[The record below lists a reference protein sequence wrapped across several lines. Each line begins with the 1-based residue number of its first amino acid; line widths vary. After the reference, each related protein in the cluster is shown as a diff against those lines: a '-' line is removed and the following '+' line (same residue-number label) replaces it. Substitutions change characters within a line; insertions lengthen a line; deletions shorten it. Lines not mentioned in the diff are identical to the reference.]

1 VAHALDRPWDRL
13 AELTVC
19 VAPQLVCRVELPDT
33 GETVHVTVDAGIDW
47 ASGTLYVRD
56 RAALTRPS
64 GAGRAV
70 AARFPG
76 KRREVAHAWGDACDQ
91 AEQGRTAVRLS
102 LADDRVRRDQEAA
115 QAEVDRRLRE
125 FEAGVEERRA
135 GGGKRAGAAAGAP
148 VPPVLTAPPAV
159 SPARG
164 PVDPT
169 APTVPAAPPRRL
181 VDPGALRLAGTGG
194 RVTPPGSPAPGAPGA
209 RPAGTA
215 SVPPVLP
222 PPRPGSA
229 VPQQHT
235 PPRPYTT
242 ADQEKVAL
250 DLVRH
255 ALAGDQEWLRDLRA
269 QHGLGADA
277 VDGLER
283 FYELKA
289 YGGAEPDA
297 VQLTPAEFRRATESD
312 DFFLVVVS
320 CLEAGTGPVSVRI
333 VPQPLQQLTWRTSGN
348 VTVSGVRG
356 AQSLVYRFEEE
367 A

>member
-1 VAHALDRPWDRL
+1 
-13 AELTVC
+13 
-19 VAPQLVCRVELPDT
+19 
-33 GETVHVTVDAGIDW
+33 
-47 ASGTLYVRD
+47 
-56 RAALTRPS
+56 
-64 GAGRAV
+64 
-70 AARFPG
+70 
-76 KRREVAHAWGDACDQ
+76 
-91 AEQGRTAVRLS
+91 
-102 LADDRVRRDQEAA
+102 
-115 QAEVDRRLRE
+115 
-125 FEAGVEERRA
+125 
-135 GGGKRAGAAAGAP
+135 
-148 VPPVLTAPPAV
+148 
-159 SPARG
+159 
-164 PVDPT
+164 
-169 APTVPAAPPRRL
+169 
-181 VDPGALRLAGTGG
+181 
-194 RVTPPGSPAPGAPGA
+194 
-209 RPAGTA
+209 
-215 SVPPVLP
+215 VLP